1 MHMQPWQQGRPL
13 VGQWQRQALA
23 PCAPRSLQDGKVL
36 QNFAGCGLQNILRV
50 LRAEPDQLTC
60 LNDQGVVVGLKPAS
74 RPAQRVQLAV
84 AEGEDEDEDGDEVA
98 GAPGEEEQAA
108 IDAAGLADA
117 ALEQEQPTG
126 SGGPAPGAEAATLSP
141 APVAASGVG
150 PEFLAETGYRGVRW
164 AALPACTSPQ
174 HSKCLRMLFTCL
186 PGWPARIPPHPQPA
200 SHRGLEPN

>member
-1 MHMQPWQQGRPL
+1 MAPCAHCADMHMQPWQQGRPL

-36 QNFAGCGLQNILRV
+36 QNYAGCGLQNILRV
-50 LRAEPDQLTC
+50 LRAEPGQLTC

-74 RPAQRVQLAV
+74 RPAQRVQLAA
-84 AEGEDEDEDGDEVA
+84 AEGEDEDEDEVA

-150 PEFLAETGYRGVRW
+150 PEFLAETGYRGVR
-164 AALPACTSPQ
+164 
-174 HSKCLRMLFTCL
+174 
-186 PGWPARIPPHPQPA
+186 
-200 SHRGLEPN
+200 